1 MFKKKGFP
9 EKDELVMCT
18 VKQISPNSAF
28 VDLDEY
34 NNIKGMLHITEVAL
48 RGVSNIK
55 SYLNTGKTLVCKVLF
70 VKDGVVDVSL
80 KRVNSGARKQKLNE
94 VRISNRFYHLIEHA
108 CKEAK
113 TPELTNKIA
122 QSFLDKFN
130 TFYNANEE
138 LRNKGLKFMDGVSVP
153 KEVSKPLTESF
164 ESLLKQLR
172 ISIRRTINVLS
183 KEGDGAIRI
192 KKLLNNIETPSGI
205 TIDLTY
211 EGSGKFLINIEA
223 MNYKSAEDFFNN
235 TSKNMIKTGAEEGVM
250 VSFSD

>member
-9 EKDELVMCT
+9 ERDELVMCT

-34 NNIKGMLHITEVAL
+34 NNAKGMLHITEVAL
-48 RGVSNIK
+48 RGVHNIK
-55 SYLNTGKTLVCKVLF
+55 NYLSVGKKIVCKVLF

-94 VRISNRFYHLIEHA
+94 VRVSSRFYHLIEHA

-113 TPELTNKIA
+113 MTDLTDKVA
-122 QSFLDKFN
+122 QSFIDKFGS
-130 TFYNANEE
+130 FYNANEE
-138 LRNKGLKFMDGVSVP
+138 LRNKGLKFIDGVSIPQGVN
-153 KEVSKPLTESF
+153 KSLNESF

-172 ISIRRTINVLS
+172 VSIRRVINVLS
-183 KEGDGAIRI
+183 KEGDGIIRI
-192 KKLLNNIETPSGI
+192 KKLLKNIETPSGI
-205 TIDLTY
+205 NIDLTY
-211 EGSGKFLINIEA
+211 EGSGKFLMIIES
-223 MNYKSAEDFFNN
+223 MNYKSAEDFFNS
-235 TSKNMIKTGAEEGVM
+235 TSKNLIKKGAEDEVM